1 MNLVNKSKKFFK
13 INLNIKI
20 SFFSKKTG
28 NHFKVIQMRREEK
41 NKKNLKLIESLKIKR
56 IILEA
61 RPMGNFIVITFETKN
76 KKDDFVKTYFKDH
89 IYYLMW
95 LTKNTNKIEMS
106 KINFET
112 LINV

>member
-1 MNLVNKSKKFFK
+1 
-13 INLNIKI
+13 
-20 SFFSKKTG
+20 
-28 NHFKVIQMRREEK
+28 
-41 NKKNLKLIESLKIKR
+41 
-56 IILEA
+56 
-61 RPMGNFIVITFETKN
+61 MGNFIVITFETKN
-76 KKDDFVKTYFKDH
+76 KKDDFVETYFKDH

>member
-1 MNLVNKSKKFFK
+1 MLKKRIAAAITIKKFFQK
-13 INLNIKI
+13 NTIL
-20 SFFSKKTG
+20 FSKS
-28 NHFKVIQMRREEK
+28 NHVGVIKKKREEK
-41 NKKNLKLIESLKIKR
+41 DKKNLKLIKSLKKEK

-61 RPMGNFIVITFETKN
+61 KPMGNSIVITFETKN
-76 KKDDFVKTYFKDH
+76 KKDDFVETYFKDH